1 MYKYLRLFLFDIVY
15 CFFNIILRFLIRLQ
29 NIGSIPHFKAQC
41 PYVLRIRK
49 NMESAIGKTSIREK
63 QALIYNKCLL
73 LTVEAFLPSKFSDLY
88 ILFGWIFHTSTNFV
102 LHTYIHVKHCLHGLA
117 QLFCSLPFYFQE
129 VAQAIVLPI
138 VTYPLLTQDRPA
150 TGDILPETAGLRGYI
165 Q

>member
-1 MYKYLRLFLFDIVY
+1 MYIMSNTKK
-15 CFFNIILRFLIRLQ
+15 
-29 NIGSIPHFKAQC
+29 SI
-41 PYVLRIRK
+41 
-49 NMESAIGKTSIREK
+49 SAGNPGFPLYAMIDSSK

>member
-73 LTVEAFLPSKFSDLY
+73 ACLLACLLESIMTYNGNPDIPADIVF
-88 ILFGWIFHTSTNFV
+88 FV
-102 LHTYIHVKHCLHGLA
+102 LLMIYIFRLFPCHFYEQLYYYNALYCFCKRKNKENEGKIDGL
-117 QLFCSLPFYFQE
+117 SKK
-129 VAQAIVLPI
+129 
-138 VTYPLLTQDRPA
+138 
-150 TGDILPETAGLRGYI
+150 
-165 Q
+165 

>member
-1 MYKYLRLFLFDIVY
+1 MHIMSDTK
-15 CFFNIILRFLIRLQ
+15 NLRFAG
-29 NIGSIPHFKAQC
+29 NPGFP
-41 PYVLRIRK
+41 PYAMID
-49 NMESAIGKTSIREK
+49 SSK